1 MKGIIYSKTI
11 VEQGTYLNN
20 VSMYGFDGAT
30 YSTIFTVLIVKVV
43 SIIPSYTRYFTTT
56 YPRYKQYSPSA
67 YFYFFYSKNSQQISF
82 ESVPTTRNNFG
93 EIIIIILY
101 YKITH
106 DWPRQKYLNSISTLS
121 TLFNILCTLLIF
133 SKHFKFSYIY

>member
-1 MKGIIYSKTI
+1 MKGIMYSKTI

-30 YSTIFTVLIVKVV
+30 YSTIFTVLIVKVI
-43 SIIPSYTRYFTTT
+43 SIISIYTGYYVTT
-56 YPRYKQYSPSA
+56 YRRYKPYSPCA
-67 YFYFFYSKNSQQISF
+67 NFYFFYSKNSEQISF
-82 ESVPTTRNNFG
+82 ESVQTTRNNFK

-101 YKITH
+101 YKTTH
-106 DWPRQKYLNSISTLS
+106 DCPRHKYLNSMS

-133 SKHFKFSYIY
+133 SKHFKFSYTY